1 MSDRRDE
8 LPTPFERAT
17 LDGVYHRV
25 EASPRGRGRA
35 RGPSRVQAVAL
46 AASIALCVFG
56 VALWIPLLFG
66 EARHPDERPGRP
78 ALLRADGGAFVG
90 EVHESVALADGSEL
104 ELGAA
109 SALRVRENDGQVL
122 SLELV
127 RGRARFS
134 VRPNGPRLWTVDA
147 GEVRVQVHGTRF
159 WVRRDEA
166 DVGVSVEE
174 GLVSVRAQARTWLLG
189 PGERWSLA
197 ALAAPEGATRPVAS
211 APVAND
217 LPSETAASAETAGS
231 SGTLEAP
238 AAPEPTWRDL
248 VRRGEHHA
256 AFAELELAG
265 LSPEVRRASDVATLF
280 ALADAARLSGHPR
293 AAFPPLA
300 RITREFSRDE
310 RAALAAFTA
319 GRIELEA
326 FDHRDAARTWF
337 ERALDLG
344 LSGSLRAAAIRRR
357 DELAESA
364 E

>member
-1 MSDRRDE
+1 MTDRRDE
-8 LPTPFERAT
+8 LPTPFERAA

-25 EASPRGRGRA
+25 EASLRGRGRA

-46 AASIALCVFG
+46 AASIGLFVFG

-66 EARHPDERPGRP
+66 EARHPDEPP
-78 ALLRADGGAFVG
+78 VPAALLRADGGAFAG
-90 EVHESVALADGSEL
+90 EVRESVALADGSAL

-174 GLVSVRAQARTWLLG
+174 GLVSVRARGRTWLLG

-197 ALAAPEGATRPVAS
+197 ALAAPEGETSESAAS
-211 APVAND
+211 V
-217 LPSETAASAETAGS
+217 ETAES
-231 SGTLEAP
+231 SGTPETST
-238 AAPEPTWRDL
+238 APEPTWRGL

-265 LSPEVRRASDVATLF
+265 LSHEVRRASDVATLF

-293 AAFPPLA
+293 AALPPLA

-310 RAALAAFTA
+310 GAALAAFTA